1 MRKFVFLAPAQRFAD
16 FTLLLLRVFVGC
28 FLVWSV
34 WKNVTS
40 LEQMHEYEE
49 YLGEH
54 GFSSPRL
61 LAPVSVYLQLA
72 VGICFVTGVFSRWAG
87 LLCAIHFAVAI
98 AMIDHSGGMRGI
110 FPSGCLVVIGLY
122 LATHGAGRFSIDAA
136 LGANELPRVTG
147 GVRLK
152 K

>member
-1 MRKFVFLAPAQRFAD
+1 MRKLVFLAPAQRYAD
-16 FTLLLLRVFVGC
+16 FTLLLMRVFVGC

-40 LEQMHEYEE
+40 LELMHEYEE

>member
-1 MRKFVFLAPAQRFAD
+1 MRKIVFLASAQRFAD
-16 FTLLLLRVFVGC
+16 FTLLLMRVFVGC

>member
-1 MRKFVFLAPAQRFAD
+1 MRKLVFLAPAQRYAD
-16 FTLLLLRVFVGC
+16 FTLLLMRVFVGC